1 MGEHIV
7 ARDLMLQDVA
17 GIRGDQTVSEAMQAL
32 VDLQADAEVPNAL
45 VVLDAEGRYHG
56 ILTARL
62 LCKTLMKLWAPDKA
76 AGADQTLL
84 EQELLDMVRD
94 RGKLKVQDALIW
106 DQPTAAAGDRLLPLV
121 ELACDKRLEFIPVV
135 DNGHVLGLVPVTQIF
150 LAAAGLA
157 LTPEHEGIRF
167 DQEPGR

>member
-121 ELACDKRLEFIPVV
+121 
-135 DNGHVLGLVPVTQIF
+135 LGLVPVTQIF